1 MKNLPEVIWINANP
15 SFRVF
20 ENHLINH
27 LSTQRAIAI
36 WEYIQEPDEPSSLD
50 IALTLLHDYFK
61 TQPKPLH
68 LLGHGTG
75 GLVGLLYARR
85 YPERVKSL
93 TLLGVGA
100 SPAIDWQVHYYTML
114 RLLPCRRERVLAK
127 MVHNLF
133 GYQEISQTKSLIKI
147 LEKDL
152 LTSPSP
158 HSLYREV
165 NISPESVNVP
175 LLVCGS
181 KDDFIVDRNTLY
193 RWASWL
199 KNGDRIWECP
209 QGYHFFHY
217 FHPQEVG
224 QQVLKFWS
232 AVSESVVVKTI

>member
-1 MKNLPEVIWINANP
+1 MKNQPEAVWINANP
-15 SFRVF
+15 SFKVF

-27 LSTQRAIAI
+27 LATQKTIAI
-36 WEYIQEPDEPSSLD
+36 WEYIQEPDEPSSLE

-61 TQPKPLH
+61 SQAKPVH

-85 YPERVKSL
+85 HPERVKSL

-100 SPAIDWQVHYYTML
+100 NPAIDWQVHYYAML
-114 RLLPCRRERVLAK
+114 RLFPCSRERVLAK

-133 GYQEISQTKSLIKI
+133 GEQKISQTKSLIKI

-158 HSLYREV
+158 HSLYQEV
-165 NISPESVNVP
+165 NISPESVEVP

-181 KDDFIVDRNTLY
+181 KDDFIVDRNSLY

-199 KNGDRIWECP
+199 KNGDRIWEFP
-209 QGYHFFHY
+209 EGHHFFHY
-217 FHPQEVG
+217 FYPEEVS
-224 QQVLKFWS
+224 QQVLNFWQTLS
-232 AVSESVVVKTI
+232 QNTLVIN

>member
-1 MKNLPEVIWINANP
+1 MRQHPDAIWINANP

-27 LSTQRAIAI
+27 LSAQKAIAI

-61 TQPKPLH
+61 SQPFPLH

-85 YPERVKSL
+85 YPERVKTL

-100 SPAIDWQVHYYTML
+100 NPAIDWQVHYYAML
-114 RLLPCRRERVLAK
+114 RLLPCSRERVLAK

-152 LTSPSP
+152 ITSPSP
-158 HSLYREV
+158 NSL
-165 NISPESVNVP
+165 
-175 LLVCGS
+175 C
-181 KDDFIVDRNTLY
+181 
-193 RWASWL
+193 
-199 KNGDRIWECP
+199 
-209 QGYHFFHY
+209 
-217 FHPQEVG
+217 
-224 QQVLKFWS
+224 
-232 AVSESVVVKTI
+232 